1 MKIKAAP
8 DTLVTITVDK
18 EGLGT
23 MIDAATAAI
32 TFINEWNMGD
42 EYDTDVTPYHEL
54 LTALKEKYKS
64 VYGEIL

>member
-1 MKIKAAP
+1 MKIKATP

-18 EGLGT
+18 EGLET

-54 LTALKEKYKS
+54 LTALKEKYKN

>member
-1 MKIKAAP
+1 MKIRATP

-18 EGLGT
+18 EGLET
-23 MIDAATAAI
+23 MIGAATAAI
-32 TFINEWNMGD
+32 TSINEWNMGD

-54 LTALKEKYKS
+54 LEALREKYNS

>member
-1 MKIKAAP
+1 MKIEASP

-18 EGLGT
+18 EGLET
-23 MIDAATAAI
+23 MISAATAAI
-32 TFINEWNMGD
+32 TSINEWNMGD

-54 LTALKEKYKS
+54 LMALKEKYVS